1 MSSNKMELLL
11 SLHSGNSVAPEK
23 DIIQNYRE

>member
-1 MSSNKMELLL
+1 MSSDKMELLF
-11 SLHSGNSVAPEK
+11 SLYSGSSVAPEK

>member
-1 MSSNKMELLL
+1 MELLL